1 MTVPASTRRAGPFIG
16 NGSSTAFPFTFKVF
30 AKADIQVVKSEAGV
44 QTTLV
49 VDVDYGVALNADQD
63 NTPGGTVTY
72 PLIGSPLAS
81 GSFLGIA
88 GALPYNQALDL
99 PGGGNF
105 SPFALENALDRM
117 MMQMQQLAELG
128 SRALVFGIADTGNGA
143 LPQVVDRKGRL
154 LGFDP
159 VTGAPIATLP
169 TAGDATSLALD
180 LLSTSTLSKGA
191 GQMGLGAT
199 LAYVAGSAGARL
211 VERVSPHDFPWLAPT
226 NGVTDATGAVQAC
239 LTWAA
244 ANGRGVDF
252 TPGRTYKFSQLVFP
266 ANSNVRCAGAVFRS
280 DGSLTVSGD
289 LTIDIGANSTFDR
302 LLISTPGTET
312 NLDILRLGVGFW
324 AEKVD
329 IVADAQRA
337 GGGVT
342 TTGQDV
348 QIGILRTRKIDRPIH
363 LYNQSTVAQTTGA
376 FIAHLDVQ
384 DYVRG
389 FRADF
394 CSFLLGGAKMSGRSP
409 NASVTA
415 GHNSIL
421 IVGCAD
427 WVMGNL
433 YLADAGEH
441 AFRIGGSPG
450 TYARTRDFQVGDM
463 IVVRSGGCALKINPT
478 LLVSAGVTEKAE
490 RFSFGNIVGVDVGDG
505 TLGGNEELLRLT
517 HARRGRIAS
526 AIAYTKNET
535 RSAQYALQIN
545 DCDDIEIGA
554 LGGEALNAGF
564 INILGT
570 SDTDGVSF
578 FGGDVTDIRI
588 GRLLGSCTGNNAIGV
603 NTTFNVG
610 RFFIGDMDITGFTTN
625 LLQWSAG
632 TVTDVIELIGRVTGA
647 VAPAVSGLPTS
658 ANLVCDIRYANSR
671 AVGRLNT
678 LRFAVGALQA
688 AQDGFSNANV
698 APAGFF
704 AIAALATAGVGT
716 YGGSFEMGRPGSGRR
731 GAAVAAKQTGANG
744 ENMGLAILAGAASSA
759 SDALFE
765 LAVFKHNGSL
775 FYTNIPTFANNA
787 AALGGGLVVGDS
799 YKTATGELRITV

>member
-16 NGSSTAFPFTFKVF
+16 NGSSTSFPFTFKVF
-30 AKADIQVVKSEAGV
+30 AKTDIQVVKSESGV
-44 QTTLV
+44 QTTLML
-49 VDVDYGVALNADQD
+49 DVDYGVALNADQD

-72 PLIGSPLAS
+72 PLVGSPLAS

-169 TAGDATSLALD
+169 TAGDATALALD
-180 LLSTSTLSKGA
+180 LLSTSTLTKGA

-199 LAYVAGSAGARL
+199 LNYVAGSLGARE

-226 NGVTDATGAVQAC
+226 NGVTDTTGAVQAC

-289 LTIDIGANSTFDR
+289 LTVDIGANCTFDR
-302 LLISTPGTET
+302 LFISTPGTET

-329 IVADAQRA
+329 VVSDTQRA

-376 FIAHLDVQ
+376 FIAHLDIE

-394 CSFLLGGAKMSGRSP
+394 CAFTLGTAKMRGRSA
-409 NASVTA
+409 NASMTA
-415 GHNSIL
+415 GHNSVL
-421 IVGCAD
+421 IVGCAG
-427 WVMGNL
+427 WQMGDL

-450 TYARTRDFQVGDM
+450 TYARTRDFQVGN
-463 IVVRSGGCALKINPT
+463 VVAERCGGCALKINPT
-478 LLVSAGVTEKAE
+478 LLVSAGVTETCD
-490 RFSFGNIVGVDVGDG
+490 RFSFGNIVGIDVGDG
-505 TLGGNEELLRLT
+505 TLAGNEELLRLT
-517 HARRGRIAS
+517 HVRRWRIAS
-526 AIAYTKNET
+526 AIAYIKNET

-545 DCDDIEIGA
+545 DSDDGEIGV
-554 LGGEALNAGF
+554 LGGEALNSGF
-564 INILGT
+564 INVLGT
-570 SDTDGVSF
+570 SDTDGTNF
-578 FGGDVTDIRI
+578 FGGPVTDLRI
-588 GRLLGSCTGNNAIGV
+588 GHLLGACTGNNAIGF
-603 NTTFNVG
+603 NTEFNVG
-610 RFFIGDMDITGFTTN
+610 RIFIDDMDVTGFATN
-625 LLQWSAG
+625 LLQWSLG
-632 TVTDVIELIGRVTGA
+632 TVVDVIEICGRVTGA

-658 ANLVCDIRYANSR
+658 ANLVCDIRYSNTRTA
-671 AVGRLNT
+671 GKFNT
-678 LRFAVGALQA
+678 LRMAVAAMQVTQA
-688 AQDGFSNANV
+688 AFANGNV
-698 APAGFF
+698 VPAGFF
-704 AIAALATAGVGT
+704 ANAAEATAGVGN
-716 YGGSFEMGRPGSGRR
+716 YGGSYEISRPGGGRR
-731 GAAVAAKQTGANG
+731 GAAIASKQTGANAY
-744 ENMGLAILAGAASSA
+744 NMGLAFLAGANSSGT
-759 SDALFE
+759 DELFE
-765 LAVFKHNGSL
+765 LGVFKHNGSL
-775 FYTNIPTFANNA
+775 YYANLPTFANNA

-799 YKTATGELRITV
+799 YKTATGELRIAV